1 MAKNKNIVV
10 VSGNFGRDPIMA
22 TTGDGT
28 PVMNVTLANHKTR
41 DKEKQPVWMK
51 LTIWGKYA
59 TALKDHVQ
67 SGRKAFIT
75 GKLRGAEAYLD
86 QAGKDKVLEIL
97 KKANSYGDNLKQLF
111 IDLTNCFTAVPVID
125 VDDLEF
131 GGYDKKDGENA
142 ETTQAPSTDIG
153 QLQSQLASLMSA
165 VEGLQKGEAE
175 AEKKAF

>member
-22 TTGDGT
+22 KTGDGT
-28 PVMNVTLANHKTR
+28 PVMNVTIANHKTR
-41 DKEKQPVWMK
+41 DKDKQPVWMK
-51 LTIWGKYA
+51 LAIWGKYA
-59 TALKDHVQ
+59 EALKDHVQ
-67 SGRKAFIT
+67 SGRKAFVT

-131 GGYDKKDGENA
+131 GGYDKKEGTDA
-142 ETTQAPSTDIG
+142 EKTQAAPSEISTIA
-153 QLQSQLASLMSA
+153 SQLSGLMEA
-165 VEGLQKGEAE
+165 VAKLQGT
-175 AEKKAF
+175 EKTAI